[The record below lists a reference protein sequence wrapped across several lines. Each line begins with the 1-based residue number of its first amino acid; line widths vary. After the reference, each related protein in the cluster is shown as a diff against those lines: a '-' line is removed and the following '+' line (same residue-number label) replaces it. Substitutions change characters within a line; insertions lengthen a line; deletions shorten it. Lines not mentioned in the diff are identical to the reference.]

1 MPSEQQQLEAGIAA
15 LEAQRAI
22 LGDAVV
28 ESLLAPAR
36 AKLAVLQAAAAAEP
50 TQTLKQVTIL
60 FLDVVGSTKL
70 SQRLDPEEISAV
82 MDGALSRGTAIVQA
96 HRGRVL
102 QYAGDNILAAFGADQ
117 AAEDDAER
125 AVLCGMALLELGR
138 TLGAEVQAA
147 HGHSGLDVRVG
158 IHTGAVL
165 LGGGVDEAGSIR
177 GISVNI
183 AARLEQ
189 TAPAG
194 AVQISQDTYGLV
206 RGLFEVE
213 PRGPQPV
220 KGVDEPL
227 HSYLVQRARPR
238 SFRGASRG
246 IEGVETNM
254 IGRDAELG
262 VLQEAFTKL
271 YTEPRAEPAL
281 ALVNVVGEAGVG
293 KSRMLAEFARWTAS
307 RPERALLFRGCTTP
321 QTLGRPFGLLGDLVT
336 RSLRIDSDDTLEVAR
351 TKIQQAVIPL
361 FVDDEPDQ
369 AEGHAHLLGHL
380 LGFDWHE
387 SPHLKGIL
395 QDPKQIR
402 NRAFHAAAQMFR
414 RLSAREHCPV
424 ILLLED
430 LHWADDE
437 SLAFLD
443 YLVDVNRDAAML
455 AIAFTRPTLFERP
468 AGRQD
473 VGGPRLRID
482 LEPLDAR
489 ASHDLAHEL
498 LKKLPVVPA
507 ALRELLTTGAEGNP
521 FYMEELVRMLIDK
534 GAITTGETWSLN
546 ADGLP
551 ATQVPTTLVGVLQA
565 RLDGLPAAEKLA
577 LQQASIIGPVF
588 WDRALGALD
597 PQAEAALPR
606 LVQRE
611 LLVPSDVAGDGAREY
626 TFKHHILYKVTYGT
640 VLRHMRRA
648 QHGKLARWLA
658 ANAEQSGGRHG
669 DVLGIAA
676 HHFERAGETA
686 DAAEFHARAA
696 EHAVERFA
704 HAAVLDHVERALA
717 LLDESAGRAE
727 TAGAQAPL
735 RWRLLLAREQTN
747 RLTGHRAEQRI
758 DLATLGTLAETLA
771 LDTARAE
778 LARRSAGLALVLADW
793 PAAEHQAR
801 EAMALAERLGDHA
814 GRLVSQGTLAL
825 ALRGQARLDDAQALA
840 EQGLA
845 ESRERGLK
853 QREWNFLRALALIYE
868 TQGHEMKSA
877 EMELLAMAIARETG
891 DRVGEALG
899 LDCMGQVAIY
909 VGDLAQAQRSFEDA
923 LRLQR
928 QLGLRS
934 MEAHAGAYLAAVMLW
949 QGEDARALVVAR
961 EALDA
966 ARAAEQRYAEAWAQY
981 RLGEAELA
989 LGRYAEAG
997 EAMAAAAAGA
1007 QAVGVGLVHTA
1018 TAGLARVA
1026 LAQGQLGEALG
1037 HVETLLTRLPAGDVV
1052 PDTTF
1057 HPELVALTCYEVL
1070 ISAGDV
1076 RADECLERA
1085 RSLMLAVA
1093 QGITVPAQRESH
1105 LKVMP
1110 HRRKIEAAWRARH
1123 AGSH

>member
-1 MPSEQQQLEAGIAA
+1 M
-15 LEAQRAI
+15 

-36 AKLAVLQAAAAAEP
+36 AKLAALQSAEAVAP
-50 TQTLKQVTIL
+50 TRTLKQVSIL
-60 FLDVVGSTKL
+60 FMDVVGSTTL

-82 MDGALSRGTAIVQA
+82 MDGALARATAIVQA

-102 QYAGDNILAAFGADQ
+102 QYAGDNVLAAFGADK
-117 AAEDDAER
+117 ASEDDAER
-125 AVLCGMALLELGR
+125 AVSCGLALLGLGR
-138 TLGAEVQAA
+138 TLGAEVQTA
-147 HGHSGLDVRVG
+147 HAHSGLDIRVG

-165 LGGGVDEAGSIR
+165 LGGGVDEDGSIR

-194 AVQISQDTYGLV
+194 ALQISQDTYGLV

-213 PRGPQPV
+213 ARGPQQV
-220 KGVDEPL
+220 KGVDAPL

-238 SFRGASRG
+238 PFRDAGRG
-246 IEGVETNM
+246 IEGVVTNM
-254 IGRDAELG
+254 IGRDAELE
-262 VLQEAFTKL
+262 VLQCAFAELFT
-271 YTEPRAEPAL
+271 EPAL
-281 ALVNVVGEAGVG
+281 AHINVVGDAGIG
-293 KSRMLAEFARWTAS
+293 KSRMLSEFARWLAGQT
-307 RPERALLFRGCTTP
+307 ERALIFRGCATP
-321 QTLGRPFGLLGDLVT
+321 QTSSRPFGLLVDLVT
-336 RSLRIDSDDTLEVAR
+336 RSLRVDDEDTLEVAR
-351 TKIQQAVIPL
+351 SKIQQAVIPL
-361 FVDDEPDQ
+361 FVDDEPEQ

-443 YLVDVNRDAAML
+443 YLIDVNRDAAML
-455 AIAFTRPTLFERP
+455 AIAFTRPTLFERHV
-468 AGRQD
+468 GWQD
-473 VGGPRLRID
+473 VGGARRRID
-482 LEPLDAR
+482 LAPLDAR
-489 ASHDLAHEL
+489 ASRDLVHEL
-498 LKKLPVVPA
+498 LKKLPAVPA
-507 ALRELLTTGAEGNP
+507 ALRELLTTGAAGNP

-534 GAITTGETWSLN
+534 GAITTGETSWSLN
-546 ADGLP
+546 AGGLP
-551 ATQVPTTLVGVLQA
+551 AHQVPTTLVGVLQA
-565 RLDGLPAAEKLA
+565 RLDGLPAAERAA

-588 WDRALGALD
+588 WDRALAALD

-611 LLVPSDVAGDGAREY
+611 LVVPSTDGAGDGAREY
-626 TFKHHILYKVTYGT
+626 TFKHHLLYEVTYAT
-640 VLRHMRRA
+640 VLKPTRRA

-658 ANAEQSGGRHG
+658 ASAEQAGGRYG

-676 HHFERAGETA
+676 LHFERAGEAA

-704 HAAVLDHVERALA
+704 HAAVLEHVERALA
-717 LLDESAGRAE
+717 LLDESAQGG
-727 TAGAQAPL
+727 GAAAVQVPL

-747 RLTGHRAEQRI
+747 RLTGHRAEQRV
-758 DLATLGTLAETLA
+758 DLATLGTLVETLA

-778 LARRSAGLALVLADW
+778 LARRRASLAQSLADW
-793 PAAEHQAR
+793 PAAEQQAR

-814 GRLVSQGTLAL
+814 GRLTSQVSLAL

-853 QREWNFLRALALIYE
+853 QREWSFLRALALIYE

-877 EMELLAMAIARETG
+877 EMELLAMPIARDTG
-891 DRVGEALG
+891 DRFGEALG

-909 VGDLAQAQRSFEDA
+909 VGDLTQAQRSFEDA

-934 MEAHAGAYLAAVMLW
+934 MEAHAGAYLAAVLLW
-949 QGEDARALVVAR
+949 QGEEARALVVAR
-961 EALDA
+961 QALET
-966 ARAAEQRYAEAWAQY
+966 ARAAEHRYAEAWAQY

-989 LGRYAEAG
+989 LGRHAEAG
-997 EAMAAAAAGA
+997 EAMAAAAAA
-1007 QAVGVGLVHTA
+1007 ARTLGVGLLHTA
-1018 TAGLARVA
+1018 TAGLAKIA
-1026 LAQGQLGEALG
+1026 LEQGQLAEALG
-1037 HVETLLTRLPAGDVV
+1037 HIETLVARPLAPDVV

-1070 ISAGDV
+1070 SSAGDV
-1076 RADECLERA
+1076 RAGEWLERA
-1085 RSLMLAVA
+1085 RSMMLAVA

-1105 LKVMP
+1105 LAAMP
-1110 HRRKIEAAWRARH
+1110 HRRRIEAAWQARH
-1123 AGSH
+1123 AGAH